1 MTDLVTIHYSLRIEH
16 QEEVGGD
23 EPRLEFI
30 FLTGLG
36 GQLQVQ
42 TVDTGVLATNFP
54 GRGAPRTIGLPNLHV
69 HVPIPP
75 TEANRFLGFAVR
87 AYEWDAF
94 DASDRASALDR
105 LVANIHALIGPTVAA
120 SRPPTVDQIWLAV
133 NGGPSVGGD
142 DRIGVSA
149 RVFRNLGSE
158 VIRDGV
164 RRNIVPYGSQDN
176 DEFLFRSG
184 DARWRMQFDVAHQS
198 FG

>member
-1 MTDLVTIHYSLRIEH
+1 MTDLITIEYSLRLEDVA
-16 QEEVGGD
+16 EVRGD

-36 GQLQVQ
+36 GQLQVK
-42 TVDTGVLATNFP
+42 TVDTGILAVNFP
-54 GRGAPRTIGLPNLHV
+54 GRGAPRSIGLSNLEV
-69 HVPIPP
+69 HVPISP
-75 TEANRFLGFAVR
+75 TQANRFLGFAVR
-87 AYEWDAF
+87 AYEWDSF

-105 LVANIHALIGPTVAA
+105 LVENVQLRIGPTVAA

-133 NGGPSVGGD
+133 NERPSVGGD

-149 RVFRNLGSE
+149 RLFRSLGSE

-164 RRNIVPYGSQDN
+164 RRTIVPEGSQAN
-176 DEFLFRSG
+176 DAFLFRSG
-184 DARWRMQFDVAHQS
+184 GARWRMQFDVAHQS